1 MTSVAAVAAVGVA
14 KVKIAAVLA
23 LVVLALVALALALVV
38 AVALVAVVAALAAV
52 VAALVV
58 RVAVALVVLLVVVE
72 VIVDA
77 NNEKQSSGKQLRIT
91 QVRSSAGRL
100 ENQRRTLVALGIRK
114 IHQTVVKQDSPMV
127 RGMVATVAHL
137 VHVEEIGTEEA
148 MQ

>member
-1 MTSVAAVAAVGVA
+1 M
-14 KVKIAAVLA
+14 
-23 LVVLALVALALALVV
+23 
-38 AVALVAVVAALAAV
+38 
-52 VAALVV
+52 